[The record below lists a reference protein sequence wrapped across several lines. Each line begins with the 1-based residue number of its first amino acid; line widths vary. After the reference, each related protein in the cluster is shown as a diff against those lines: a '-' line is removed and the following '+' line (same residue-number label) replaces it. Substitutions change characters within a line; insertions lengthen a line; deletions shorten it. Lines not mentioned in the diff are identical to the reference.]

1 MSELSESVRKSF
13 KESDD
18 IRDAGLV
25 TPDTVERFDDILYG
39 SDSRWQV
46 LDVYRPKDKKG
57 EKLPVIVSIH
67 GGAWV
72 YGDKERYQYYCMSL
86 AERGFAVVNFTY
98 RLAPDFKYPCCI
110 EDANLVFEW
119 VLANGK
125 EYGFD
130 TDNIFAVGDSA
141 GAHILSLYAA
151 ILTNSE
157 YAEEYPFKAPV
168 NLKLNAIAL
177 NCGMGELTITDD
189 PEDMLYGLMADLL
202 PGKGTEEEMRRIAM
216 KYHVTKDYPPVFIM
230 TAVEDFLK
238 MQAPIIAAALT
249 ENNVPFTYKMYG
261 DKNNPL
267 QHVFHCDMRLED
279 AKRCNDE
286 ECEFFRNYIQMK

>member
-1 MSELSESVRKSF
+1 MSKLSESVRKSF
-13 KESDD
+13 KESDG

-25 TPDTVERFDDILYG
+25 TPDTVERYDDILYG
-39 SDSRWQV
+39 QDSRWQV
-46 LDVYRPKDKKG
+46 LDAYRPKDKKG

-119 VLANGK
+119 VLANEK

-141 GAHILSLYAA
+141 GANILSLYAA
-151 ILTNSE
+151 ILTNPE
-157 YAEEYPFKAPV
+157 YAKEYSFKAPKGLR
-168 NLKLNAIAL
+168 LKAIAL
-177 NCGMGELTITDD
+177 NCGMGELPVSED
-189 PEDMLYGLMADLL
+189 PADTLTGLMADFL
-202 PGKGTEEEMRRIAM
+202 PEKGTAEELHRISMR
-216 KYHVTKDYPPVFIM
+216 YHVTKDYPPVFIM

-238 MQAPIIAAALT
+238 MQAPIIATALT
-249 ENNVPFTYKMYG
+249 ENNVPFIYKMYG
-261 DKNNPL
+261 NKDTPL

-279 AKRCNDE
+279 ARKCNDE
-286 ECEFFRNYIQMK
+286 ECEFFRSYIKMQ